1 MEILRYGDIDIE
13 KQTIYIDV
21 DDVVLQ
27 SQERI
32 QEIIKQ
38 KYNHTGE
45 VKDKETVD
53 WCFKSIYRKL
63 TYDELEGYFDSDLFW
78 QSIKLKPDILKLVS
92 SLKEYYNF
100 IFVTKGTEDNI
111 KKKFNYLYKFKEFE
125 SFGFYAIQPN
135 ESKSIVRMF
144 NGIQIDDNYNYL
156 KDTDAKVKIL
166 LKNDKDT
173 NYNSYYLIKDNLEN
187 LYILN
192 NLEEI
197 LNLLIFNVECK
208 L

>member
-1 MEILRYGDIDIE
+1 
-13 KQTIYIDV
+13 
-21 DDVVLQ
+21 
-27 SQERI
+27 
-32 QEIIKQ
+32 
-38 KYNHTGE
+38 
-45 VKDKETVD
+45 
-53 WCFKSIYRKL
+53 
-63 TYDELEGYFDSDLFW
+63 
-78 QSIKLKPDILKLVS
+78 
-92 SLKEYYNF
+92 
-100 IFVTKGTEDNI
+100 
-111 KKKFNYLYKFKEFE
+111 
-125 SFGFYAIQPN
+125 
-135 ESKSIVRMF
+135 MF